1 MLILALAFVLL
12 VIDVK
17 LWLLRQYG
25 FMPKNL
31 MILLFQKF
39 NI

>member
-1 MLILALAFVLL
+1 LAFVLL

-17 LWLLRQYG
+17 LRLLRQYG